1 MSTLVSNDREKSLL
15 LLGWGIHA
23 AGVLSLAAGAF
34 VYHFVVSSLI
44 SHQQQRNETEAV
56 RLEQLV
62 ATKPQVDQ
70 EFRDVNTKLSE
81 LQQRAQKM
89 RDGIPDE
96 PRESEFLRHVTEAAD
111 VEELKIRDYQPGAIT
126 KLDSHSQMDV
136 RLQGEGEYRSICG
149 FLDRISRLPRV
160 KTVQRMQVN
169 RSSSGSVYPV
179 DITLTL
185 YFGASSAG

>member
-1 MSTLVSNDREKSLL
+1 MIKVSDDRDKKLL
-15 LLGWGIHA
+15 MLGWGIHA

-44 SHQQQRNETEAV
+44 SHQHQRNESEAV
-56 RLEQLV
+56 RLEELV

-70 EFRDVNTKLSE
+70 EFRDVNTKLAE
-81 LQQRAQKM
+81 LQERAQKM

-111 VEELKIRDYQPGAIT
+111 LEELKIRDFQPASIT
-126 KLDSHSQMDV
+126 KLKSHSQMDV
-136 RLQGEGEYRSICG
+136 RLHGDGEYRSICG
-149 FLDRISRLPRV
+149 FLERISRLPRV
-160 KTVQRMQVN
+160 KTVQRMRVE
-169 RSSSGSVYPV
+169 RPSVGTAYPI

-185 YFGASSAG
+185 YFGASNNAG